1 MGGEG
6 KTEEGVGERE
16 RDLLMIIAIMAII
29 FFFTCINRRLS
40 WTGSLRSTF
49 WSEMFLDVSSIS
61 CSCKHSSGLSQFT
74 AMWKR

>member
-29 FFFTCINRRLS
+29 FFHLH
-40 WTGSLRSTF
+40 
-49 WSEMFLDVSSIS
+49 
-61 CSCKHSSGLSQFT
+61 K
-74 AMWKR
+74 